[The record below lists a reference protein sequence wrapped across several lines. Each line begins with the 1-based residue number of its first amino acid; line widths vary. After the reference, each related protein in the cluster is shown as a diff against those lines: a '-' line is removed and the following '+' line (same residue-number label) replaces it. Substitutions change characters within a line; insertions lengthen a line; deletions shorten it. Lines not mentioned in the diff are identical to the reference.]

1 MTYAQEQSLSISQ
14 IEDIRLASSKLH
26 GTDRRAFQA
35 EMALKH
41 CQGNARLT
49 ESVFGWGRNTV
60 ETGLGENR
68 TGIICVGAQ
77 SGFGGNKRWEE
88 RYPDAAAALQELAQE
103 HSQQDPTFKSSIAY
117 TRLTAS
123 EALRQLALEGFP
135 QDQIPSPSAMAEIL
149 NRMGYRLRKVVKAKP
164 KKIPQTDDIFEN
176 IKAKDR
182 KAEIGV
188 KRLSIDCKATVNVGD
203 YSRNGKTRGNIKA
216 NDHDMGCEG
225 KYIPCGIV
233 DEDTG
238 ALHIF
243 FGSSYKTSDFIVDS
257 LEDWWNELTP
267 QNRENIQLIQ
277 LKIDNG
283 PESSGVRTQ
292 FLKRMVDFSDQIGTP
307 IQLLYYPPYHSKYNP
322 IERCWGILE
331 QHWNGSLLTDVETML
346 AWALSMTWK
355 GLHPIVKLSKTMYD
369 KGISLTK
376 KAMQEIEM
384 RLERNLL
391 LPKWDILI
399 QPK

>member
-1 MTYAQEQSLSISQ
+1 VKNQPLKMTYAQEQSLSISQ

-164 KKIPQTDDIFEN
+164 KKN
-176 IKAKDR
+176 
-182 KAEIGV
+182 
-188 KRLSIDCKATVNVGD
+188 S
-203 YSRNGKTRGNIKA
+203 A
-216 NDHDMGCEG
+216 NRRH
-225 KYIPCGIV
+225 
-233 DEDTG
+233 
-238 ALHIF
+238 L
-243 FGSSYKTSDFIVDS
+243 
-257 LEDWWNELTP
+257 
-267 QNRENIQLIQ
+267 
-277 LKIDNG
+277 
-283 PESSGVRTQ
+283 
-292 FLKRMVDFSDQIGTP
+292 
-307 IQLLYYPPYHSKYNP
+307 
-322 IERCWGILE
+322 
-331 QHWNGSLLTDVETML
+331 
-346 AWALSMTWK
+346 
-355 GLHPIVKLSKTMYD
+355 
-369 KGISLTK
+369 
-376 KAMQEIEM
+376 
-384 RLERNLL
+384 
-391 LPKWDILI
+391 
-399 QPK
+399 